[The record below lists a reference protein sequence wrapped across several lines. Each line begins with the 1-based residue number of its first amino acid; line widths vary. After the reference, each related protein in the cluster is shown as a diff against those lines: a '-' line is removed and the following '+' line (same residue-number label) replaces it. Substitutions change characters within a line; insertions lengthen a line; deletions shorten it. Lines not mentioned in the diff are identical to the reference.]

1 MLIKIADKIH
11 PLFLITILDKLNIES
26 HICNL
31 RKEIEKK
38 PKTGIILNSEIQELL
53 PLNWGARQRGYTIPH
68 CSRGAGQYDKVE
80 NKLCKFWKGKQFRK
94 IQDSQV
100 KIW

>member
-1 MLIKIADKIH
+1 MLIKISDKIH

-53 PLNWGARQRGYTIPH
+53 PLN
-68 CSRGAGQYDKVE
+68 
-80 NKLCKFWKGKQFRK
+80 
-94 IQDSQV
+94 
-100 KIW
+100 